1 MNLLESLKKPFT
13 NSPKQDIRKV
23 SSVVSPEK
31 SLRAIHGD
39 EVQSAFFTGDNQH
52 LLNQLNFSFLNNSQS
67 LVQEQAEKIETYR
80 SVVFHNS
87 ELKNCVTEIV
97 NEVVGGIDSS
107 NVLSLDFNEENDK
120 IKDAI
125 QESFNKITSLLNLN
139 RSIYNIV
146 EKSYIDGQAV
156 LHCSFTED
164 KKGIQS
170 IEMIDPAF
178 LFYDREKE
186 CYTYERGNYT
196 VSLYASNNAQ
206 DEKLKYSRDEI
217 VRSDFGLYE
226 KNLCLS
232 YVEFGIKNANILKNL
247 EDLLVPLRFS
257 RSMTRRVFNVDVGNL
272 PAKRVDEVMKIIQQR
287 FQYKKFYNSETGEIN
302 NQQHITSMAEDY
314 WFPNRSGSKGTQVE
328 VLDETG
334 NLGELGDILY
344 YARKLYRSMN
354 VPVSRLH
361 LDNESDHTFD
371 YEATQTSKEDIKFF
385 TFISRIRQVYSDLF
399 KKLLKLEVIS
409 SGILNEKEWKER
421 ERDIKIKFNYENKFI
436 EKMRLVNLQEALE
449 IYNNASEQLGKVFT
463 VRYLFK
469 EIFKKSDEEI
479 DELLSELEKEKKD
492 KRFNTYYGSSEE
504 DF

>member
-1 MNLLESLKKPFT
+1 MLNINYFKAIQNAVGNKHLKDTK
-13 NSPKQDIRKV
+13 
-23 SSVVSPEK
+23 
-31 SLRAIHGD
+31 
-39 EVQSAFFTGDNQH
+39 
-52 LLNQLNFSFLNNSQS
+52 
-67 LVQEQAEKIETYR
+67 
-80 SVVFHNS
+80 
-87 ELKNCVTEIV
+87 V
-97 NEVVGGIDSS
+97 NETIKQFEDRFDSS
-107 NVLSLDFNEENDK
+107 INVEYDVTRNDVQQTFIITPKTDDKNKCDIVTRPNEELNIGDIIYWHKLHWIVTDK
-120 IKDAI
+120 EFD
-125 QESFNKITSLLNLN
+125 N
-139 RSIYNIV
+139 SIYNIG
-146 EKSYIDGQAV
+146 EQSYIDGQAV
-156 LHCSFTED
+156 LHCTVNDD

-170 IEMIDPAF
+170 VEMIDPAY

-186 CYTYERGNYT
+186 CYVYERGNYT
-196 VSLYASNNAQ
+196 KSLYALTNLE

-226 KNLCLS
+226 KNICLS

-314 WFPNRSGSKGTQVE
+314 WFPNRSGSKGTQVD

-361 LDNESDHTFD
+361 LDNEADHTFD
-371 YEATQTSKEDIKFF
+371 YESTQTSKEDIKFF

-409 SGILNEKEWKER
+409 SGILNEKEWQER
-421 ERDIKIKFNYENKFI
+421 EHDIKVVFNNENKFI
-436 EKMRLVNLQEALE
+436 EKMRLMNLQEALD
-449 IYNNASEQLGKVFT
+449 IYNSASEQVGKVFT
-463 VRYLFK
+463 VRYLLK
-469 EIFKKSDEEI
+469 EIFKKSDDEI
-479 DELLSELEKEKKD
+479 DELLKDLESEKND
-492 KRFNTYYGSSEE
+492 KRFSAYYGSSEE
-504 DF
+504 F

>member
-1 MNLLESLKKPFT
+1 MKLLESLKKPFT
-13 NSPKQDIRKV
+13 SSPKKDIRKS

-39 EVQSAFFTGDNQH
+39 EVQSAFFTGDNQQ
-52 LLNQLNFSFLNNSQS
+52 LLNQLNFTFLNNSQS
-67 LVQEQAEKIETYR
+67 LVQEQANKIETYR
-80 SVVFHNS
+80 SIVFHNS
-87 ELKNCVTEIV
+87 ELKNCITEIV
-97 NEVVGGIDSS
+97 NEVVGGITRTD
-107 NVLSLDFNEENDK
+107 VLSLDISEENNS
-120 IKDAI
+120 IKEAI
-125 QESFNKITSLLNLN
+125 QNSFNKILTLLNIN

-146 EKSYIDGQAV
+146 EQSYIDGQAV
-156 LHCSFTED
+156 LHCTFNDD

-170 IEMIDPAF
+170 VEMIDPAY

-186 CYTYERGNYT
+186 CYVYERGNYT
-196 VSLYASNNAQ
+196 KSLYALTNLE

-226 KNLCLS
+226 KNICLS

-302 NQQHITSMAEDY
+302 NQQQITSMVEDF
-314 WFPNRSGSKGTQVE
+314 WFPNRSGSKGTQVD

-371 YEATQTSKEDIKFF
+371 YEVTQTSKEDIKFF

-409 SGILNEKEWKER
+409 SGILNEKEWKAR
-421 ERDIKIKFNYENKFI
+421 EHDIKIIFNNENKFI
-436 EKMRLVNLQEALE
+436 EKMRLMNLQEALE
-449 IYNNASEQLGKVFT
+449 IYNNASEQVGKVFT
-463 VRYLFK
+463 VRYLLK
-469 EIFKKSDEEI
+469 EIFKKSDTEI
-479 DELLSELEKEKKD
+479 DELLKDLESEKND
-492 KRFNTYYGSSEE
+492 KRFAQYYNNSEE
-504 DF
+504 F

>member
-1 MNLLESLKKPFT
+1 MKLLETLKKPFT
-13 NSPKQDIRKV
+13 SSSKQDIKKS

-39 EVQSAFFTGDNQH
+39 EVQSAFFTGDNQQ
-52 LLNQLNFSFLNNSQS
+52 LLNRLNFSFLNNSQS
-67 LVQEQAEKIETYR
+67 LVQEQANKIETYR

-87 ELKNCVTEIV
+87 ELKNCITEIV
-97 NEVVGGIDSS
+97 NEVVGSIDYS
-107 NVLSLDFNEENDK
+107 NVISLDFNEENEK
-120 IKDAI
+120 IKEAVQD
-125 QESFNKITSLLNLN
+125 SFNKITNLLNLN

-146 EKSYIDGQAV
+146 EKSYIDGQAI
-156 LHCSFTED
+156 LHCTFKED

-170 IEMIDPAF
+170 VEMIDPAY

-186 CYTYERGNYT
+186 CYVYERGEYT
-196 VSLYASNNAQ
+196 KTLYVSNNLE

-226 KNLCLS
+226 KNICLS

-314 WFPNRSGSKGTQVE
+314 WFPNRSGSKGTQVD

-361 LDNESDHTFD
+361 LDNEADHTFD

-409 SGILNEKEWKER
+409 SGILNEKEWQER
-421 ERDIKIKFNYENKFI
+421 EHDIKVVFNNENKFV
-436 EKMRLVNLQEALE
+436 EKMRLMNLQEALD
-449 IYNNASEQLGKVFT
+449 IYNSASEQVGKVFT
-463 VRYLFK
+463 VRYLLK
-469 EIFKKSDEEI
+469 EIFKKSDNEI
-479 DELLSELEKEKKD
+479 DELLKDLESEKKD
-492 KRFNTYYGSSEE
+492 KRFAQYYGSSEE
-504 DF
+504 F

>member
-1 MNLLESLKKPFT
+1 MKLLESLKKPFT
-13 NSPKQDIRKV
+13 NSSKQDIRKV

-120 IKDAI
+120 IKEAI
-125 QESFNKITSLLNLN
+125 QESFNKITALLNLN

-156 LHCSFTED
+156 LHCTFTED
-164 KKGIQS
+164 KKGIHS

-314 WFPNRSGSKGTQVE
+314 WFPNRSGSKGTQVD

-421 ERDIKIKFNYENKFI
+421 ERYIKIKFNYENKFI

>member
-1 MNLLESLKKPFT
+1 MKLIESLKKPFT
-13 NSPKQDIRKV
+13 GSPKQDIKKV

-39 EVQSAFFTGDNQH
+39 EVQSAFFTGDNQA
-52 LLNQLNFSFLNNSQS
+52 LLNQLNFSFLNNAQS

-80 SVVFHNS
+80 SIVFHNS
-87 ELKNCVTEIV
+87 ELKNCITEIV
-97 NEVVGGIDSS
+97 NEVVGGIDIP
-107 NVLSLDFNEENDK
+107 NVISLEFNEENNK
-120 IKDAI
+120 IKEAI
-125 QESFNKITSLLNLN
+125 QDSFNKIITLLNLN

-146 EKSYIDGQAV
+146 EKSYIDGQAI
-156 LHCSFTED
+156 LHCTFTDD

-178 LFYDREKE
+178 LYYDREKE
-186 CYTYERGNYT
+186 CYTYERGNYSK
-196 VSLYASNNAQ
+196 SLYVSNNTQ

-226 KNLCLS
+226 KNVCLS

-314 WFPNRSGSKGTQVE
+314 WFPNRSGSKGAQVD

-361 LDNESDHTFD
+361 LDNEADHTFD

-409 SGILNEKEWKER
+409 SGILNEKEWNER
-421 ERDIKIKFNYENKFI
+421 EHDIKIKFNYENKFI
-436 EKMRLVNLQEALE
+436 EKMRLINLQEALE
-449 IYNNASEQLGKVFT
+449 IYNNASEQVGKVFT

-469 EIFKKSDEEI
+469 EVFKKSDEEI
-479 DELLSELEKEKKD
+479 DDLLKELEKEKKD
-492 KRFNTYYGSSEE
+492 KRFSAYYGSSDEE
-504 DF
+504 F